1 MKIAVAA
8 DNNQVAQHFG
18 HCEGFAVFTAKGGAV
33 TGEEFIPNPGH
44 RPGFLP
50 RFLHELGVNVI
61 IAGGMGAGAVALFGE
76 KGIEV
81 ITGATGAAKEAV
93 KKYLAGELQSA
104 GSVCREHRHGES
116 CHN

>member
-1 MKIAVAA
+1 
-8 DNNQVAQHFG
+8 
-18 HCEGFAVFTAKGGAV
+18 
-33 TGEEFIPNPGH
+33 
-44 RPGFLP
+44 
-50 RFLHELGVNVI
+50 VNVI
-61 IAGGMGAGAVALFGE
+61 IAGGMGASAVALFGE

>member
-18 HCEGFAVFTAKGGAV
+18 HCEGFAVFTAEGGAV

-50 RFLHELGVNVI
+50 HLLHELGS
-61 IAGGMGAGAVALFGE
+61 E
-76 KGIEV
+76 CH
-81 ITGATGAAKEAV
+81 
-93 KKYLAGELQSA
+93 Y
-104 GSVCREHRHGES
+104 CRRHGCQCRCS
-116 CHN
+116 FWRKRY